1 MAFEAILDEVDQLH
15 NVSTRLEGLAE
26 QHPPVEEAL
35 MTIAGNVR
43 STATVL
49 AVLVATKLRSGDGN
63 TFSTSAWPRAT
74 RVRHATA
81 WGLLRRELVAE
92 CHLVEHIISATLQDN
107 FLRIEMSTL
116 IRNMIGIDE
125 SLNAYS
131 EEGARPCRVAPQG
144 MIGDSRIT

>member
-1 MAFEAILDEVDQLH
+1 
-15 NVSTRLEGLAE
+15 
-26 QHPPVEEAL
+26 
-35 MTIAGNVR
+35 
-43 STATVL
+43 
-49 AVLVATKLRSGDGN
+49 
-63 TFSTSAWPRAT
+63 
-74 RVRHATA
+74 
-81 WGLLRRELVAE
+81 LVAE

-144 MIGDSRIT
+144 MIGDSRIYLVMPTPCDSMTPILKGDSSW